1 LNYQALL
8 RICGS
13 ATNAFVNLAS
23 SSGLPARRLILL
35 DKNLEA
41 THVVA
46 EVQFRERWVVVAP
59 SFRAILSDANGRLLT
74 ANDLRNAEILTQA
87 AGKLAGYN
95 PSYSYEQTT
104 NLRWARVPL
113 IGKGLQ
119 DLMDRRFPTWDD
131 SVFLT
136 LLVERESYGAVAL
149 ALLLVVF
156 FYLTRVFLRRYGEQ
170 RFGLSLP
177 RLRWRLTEAGGAF
190 FRRSRWISAERKVR
204 GCS

>member
-1 LNYQALL
+1 MNYQALL

-41 THVVA
+41 THLVA
-46 EVQFRERWVVVAP
+46 EVQFRERWVVVDP

-74 ANDLRNAEILTQA
+74 ANDLRNAEIFTQA

-156 FYLTRVFLRRYGEQ
+156 FYLTRVFLRRYGEEIWPELTPPSVAAH
-170 RFGLSLP
+170 RGRWGL
-177 RLRWRLTEAGGAF
+177 
-190 FRRSRWISAERKVR
+190 FRRSRWISAERKIR
-204 GCS
+204 G